1 MARVIYNSPSNHG
14 VGQNKCRRANCYED
28 KHTKPIALKA
38 DKLLEKSGFKSIV
51 ADDDTGI
58 LNGARTA
65 EANKAGADLYIAY
78 HTNAFSNKNTRY
90 LLFMCY
96 RTDGEYRK
104 LFNCVKKYMEKI
116 YDGDII
122 FKAVDDLVEITD
134 PKAMT
139 LYCEFGF
146 HTNKED
152 CANFIHNPDAIAEAL
167 VRGVCDY
174 YGVKFKGGDS
184 TEKDDKKKP
193 ASKPVPTSSKKKVV
207 EEDGLWGVD
216 TTKATQKLF
225 GTYCDGEV
233 SNQLYSCKEFLP
245 NMLDSSWEFSYIAR
259 GGSPMIE
266 KLQALI
272 GSKVDGYAGKGT
284 MKDLQ
289 SFLKKKGLYSGKID
303 GIGGSGTVT
312 GWQKYLNKKLA

>member
-1 MARVIYNSPSNHG
+1 MAKKKVIYNSPSNHG
-14 VGQNKCRRANCYED
+14 VGQNKCRKANCYED

-38 DKLLEKSGFKSIV
+38 DKLFEKSGFKSIV

-58 LNGARTA
+58 LNGARTR
-65 EANKAGADLYIAY
+65 EANNAGADLYIAY
-78 HTNAFSNKNTRY
+78 HTNAFSNKKTRY

-122 FKAVDDLVEITD
+122 FKAVDDLVEITE
-134 PKAMT
+134 PNAMT
-139 LYCEFGF
+139 FYCEFGF

-152 CANFIHNPDAIAEAL
+152 CDNFIHNPDAIAEAL
-167 VRGVCDY
+167 VKGVCDY
-174 YGVKFKGGDS
+174 YGVKFKGGKS
-184 TEKDDKKKP
+184 TDKKPEPKP
-193 ASKPVPTSSKKKVV
+193 AQKPAPEKKKVV
-207 EEDGLWGVD
+207 DEDGLWGVD
-216 TTKATQKLF
+216 TTKYTQKLF
-225 GTYCDGEV
+225 GTYRDGVV
-233 SNQLYSCKEFLP
+233 SSQLYSCKEYLP
-245 NMLDSSWEFSYIAR
+245 NMLETSWEFGYVAR
-259 GGSPMIE
+259 GGSPMVE
-266 KLQALI
+266 KLQKLV
-272 GSKVDGYAGKGT
+272 GSKADGYAGKDT

-289 SFLKKKGLYSGKID
+289 SFLKSQGLYSGKID